1 MHEQG
6 RGRSLD
12 VDIDLG
18 VAGEAIV
25 VGQDGQI
32 EAIGM
37 GRGGIGLLLLSATSA
52 KDYALMQGIFLV
64 LVLAVLIANI
74 IADIAYA
81 ILDPRTRQT
90 EA

>member
-1 MHEQG
+1 
-6 RGRSLD
+6 
-12 VDIDLG
+12 
-18 VAGEAIV
+18 
-25 VGQDGQI
+25 
-32 EAIGM
+32 
-37 GRGGIGLLLLSATSA
+37 
-52 KDYALMQGIFLV
+52 MQGIFLV